1 MNEAGMKR
9 EGILREDSHSIS
21 ELALELQDT
30 EWPFE
35 FTDHDRMIARA
46 ICFGSDGFFY
56 PTSREDSRLCRR

>member
-9 EGILREDSHSIS
+9 EEILREDSHSIS

-35 FTDHDRMIARA
+35 FTDMTDR
-46 ICFGSDGFFY
+46 S
-56 PTSREDSRLCRR
+56 LN